1 MCACSNTST
10 DGIYCPVDG
19 SMKPLQMA
27 FTWWP
32 AIQTRGR
39 APPTKSFSSHLPQ
52 YVQLTNMFPGWK
64 YVIRLYIVHPYT
76 GGGCAFDTSV
86 TALICLKTSFQ
97 PAGKW
102 GNERPLMCIT
112 SLLHYVL
119 YYIYVTHAFVPP
131 YLYLRLCYTIYRF
144 ALYLHFFV
152 VRCAS
157 HWPCTVLV
165 HIHFL

>member
-64 YVIRLYIVHPYT
+64 YVIHLYIVHPYT
-76 GGGCAFDTSV
+76 GGCAFDTSV
-86 TALICLKTSFQ
+86 TALIYLKTSFQ

-112 SLLHYVL
+112 SLLHY
-119 YYIYVTHAFVPP
+119 IYVTTYKLFYISVTILCITFVST
-131 YLYLRLCYTIYRF
+131 LYL
-144 ALYLHFFV
+144 LYELY
-152 VRCAS
+152 
-157 HWPCTVLV
+157 
-165 HIHFL
+165 FLMRI